1 MLFSGY
7 TISDIAFTALIPLC
21 ILLAF
26 TIIMMLANAER
37 DEEDKYIMWEKI
49 QMVVGIFFFS
59 GCNIPDS
66 FVSLLAGAF
75 LSILKRNNGGYIS
88 CLVDIQLLK

>member
-1 MLFSGY
+1 MDKNGGYMLFSGY

-26 TIIMMLANAER
+26 TIIMMLANTER

-49 QMVVGIFFFS
+49 QMVVGIFFS
-59 GCNIPDS
+59 
-66 FVSLLAGAF
+66 
-75 LSILKRNNGGYIS
+75 
-88 CLVDIQLLK
+88 VDVIYLIVLYHYSPELFYPF

>member
-1 MLFSGY
+1 MDKNGGYMLFSGY

-26 TIIMMLANAER
+26 TIIMMLANAEK

-49 QMVVGIFFFS
+49 QKVLWIFF
-59 GCNIPDS
+59 
-66 FVSLLAGAF
+66 
-75 LSILKRNNGGYIS
+75 
-88 CLVDIQLLK
+88 LVDFICIIGLYCYLPNLF